1 MAVTIKDVAKLAG
14 VSPSTVSRVCNNNPT
29 ISKET
34 RERVQKAIQ
43 ELGYELPISQ
53 EAQPTLVSKNI
64 GVILPPSAQ
73 DAYENTFY
81 LKAIRGISQICN
93 QRRANTCIVTGQ
105 DFEEVLQSV
114 QTLHHSGRVDG
125 FIVLYSRK
133 NDIVIDYLCENGL
146 LYVIVGKPI
155 DLASQT
161 ICVDNDNLL
170 ASREATDYLYGLG
183 HRRIGFIGGKT
194 EFMHA
199 SDRQDGYQLSLL
211 LHGLPIRS
219 DWCIEMES
227 VSSSGQEAL
236 VQLLQ
241 TPNRPSAFIVS
252 DDMLALKL
260 ERVCSQLGLSIPDD
274 ISIIAFNNSLYA
286 QLTAPQLTAVDI
298 NSYTLGREA
307 ASQILNHAE
316 NPNLPATKTIIPH
329 TIVER
334 SSCKRI
340 CE

>member
-199 SDRQDGYQLSLL
+199 YDRQDGYQLSLL

-286 QLTAPQLTAVDI
+286 QLAAPQLTAVDI